1 MDNEIST
8 NLKKAETP
16 TIEPKDENHMVQSA
30 LMKAGTQATTLKEA
44 IDIGITGKALQD
56 DGVVDDL
63 KDKKKLELN
72 EDANA
77 RLIAAMKERIEK
89 EKELIEI
96 EKQKIETETQKAK
109 AYFEAH
115 KKVLGYAF
123 CYDPM
128 TIPYM
133 KVMSVVGTIMMY
145 VLRYGLFGIFFVAG
159 KLLEMFAEI
168 VGAVGGEIKKEALK
182 IIVGVAVV
190 VFLIAVGIACYIGI
204 PLLLNR
210 Y

>member
-1 MDNEIST
+1 M
-8 NLKKAETP
+8 ETEQKNDGLAIVEQKSET
-16 TIEPKDENHMVQSA
+16 TIVQNA
-30 LMKAGTQATTLKEA
+30 LSKAGTQATTLKEA
-44 IDIGITGKALQD
+44 IDIGVTGKALQD
-56 DGVVDDL
+56 DGVIDNL

-77 RLIAAMKERIEK
+77 RLIGAMTERIAK

-145 VLRYGLFGIFFVAG
+145 IIRYGLFGIFFVAG